1 VRWFSRGKVLARTFE
16 LRHEISQFVL
26 SQNNHHLHKHLED
39 DCRIAKLAYMTEIFE
54 RLNEL
59 NIKTQGITE
68 NILTCSDKLKV
79 FKKKI
84 VLWKTRRTGI
94 TGNDSKK

>member
-1 VRWFSRGKVLARTFE
+1 
-16 LRHEISQFVL
+16 
-26 SQNNHHLHKHLED
+26 
-39 DCRIAKLAYMTEIFE
+39 MTEIFE